1 MDKHQKIFKLAS
13 ILLQYP
19 EREWIE
25 DEGLEW
31 EISHLKEKEVQKL
44 FRQFLD
50 YIIKNEIEQLCEIYV
65 NTFDFSDKT
74 TMYLTYNRFGDQKE
88 RGQAFLK
95 LKEEYRNAGFPL
107 MDDELPDY
115 LPLVLE
121 FASIAPQEYAKKMFM
136 IHKQSIDQ
144 LAEDLKAVNNPYSLV
159 MSGCVMGIDSFL
171 KEKRGIVTH
180 NDRREI
186 DGLA

>member
-1 MDKHQKIFKLAS
+1 MDEHQKVFKLAS

-25 DEGLEW
+25 HEELER
-31 EISHLKEKEVQKL
+31 EISLLKDKDVQKL

-50 YIIKNEIEQLCEIYV
+50 YLKKNEIEQLCETYV

-74 TMYLTYNRFGDQKE
+74 TMYLAYNIFGDQQE

-95 LKEEYRNAGFPL
+95 LKEEFRNAGFPL

-121 FASIAPQEYAKKMFM
+121 FASIAPQEYARKMFM
-136 IHKQSIDQ
+136 IHKKSIDQ
-144 LAEDLKAVNNPYSLV
+144 LVEELKAANNPYYFV
-159 MSGCVMGIDSFL
+159 MRGCVMGIVSFL
-171 KEKRGIVTH
+171 EKKK
-180 NDRREI
+180 
-186 DGLA
+186 AS